1 MEIAALLGFRRE
13 TVRHRGDSDDNIC
26 SGENLVV
33 SSREEEDSCWSKGER
48 EKALYLLYSTLRYQH
63 FVVLL
68 PLIRNGAIGKDGSQH
83 PESNPNARG
92 MMTMTKTRAE
102 VDSGS
107 GCVTRSSAALKHLP
121 ARPQREKQCND
132 LASLPYS
139 FRCCE
144 DALKDDFT
152 RISGLG

>member
-1 MEIAALLGFRRE
+1 M
-13 TVRHRGDSDDNIC
+13 RHRGDSDDNIC
-26 SGENLVV
+26 SGKIWWFRPGKKILAGQ
-33 SSREEEDSCWSKGER
+33 RRKR
-48 EKALYLLYSTLRYQH
+48 EKALYSKYPTLRYRH

-92 MMTMTKTRAE
+92 MMTMTETRAG

-107 GCVTRSSAALKHLP
+107 GCVTRSSAAAPEHLP